1 MPFGAAMLRGAV
13 AAGARRFV
21 PMPAVGVPVEG
32 RTLELP
38 GRGRT
43 FVIDVPGPTPDAP
56 TIVLL
61 HALVCSAYLGWS
73 AAITELAQ
81 RYRVVTFDQR
91 WHGRGIRSSRFR
103 LDDCA
108 DDVVAVLDALDID
121 DAVVAGYSMGGAV
134 AQLAW
139 CRHRDRVRGL
149 VLCSTARNFRGKT
162 TERMFFATMVGVMWP
177 LSRYALG
184 RVERLAGALPL
195 VPSIEVGDARVW
207 TKAQFR
213 STSAWAVPEV
223 LTEMGRFNSAGWISD
238 VDVPCAVVVTAADR
252 AIPTR
257 RQHRLAESIP
267 EARVFEVSGG
277 HVAQV
282 MDSGWLP
289 VFLEAADQVLAEAYG
304 VTQLAASTG

>member
-1 MPFGAAMLRGAV
+1 MPFGAASLRSAV

-32 RTLELP
+32 RSLDLP

-43 FVIDVPGPTPDAP
+43 FVVDVPGPTPDAP

-81 RYRVVTFDQR
+81 HYRVVTFDQR

-108 DDVVAVLDALDID
+108 DDVVAVLDALGID

-149 VLCSTARNFRGKT
+149 VLCSTARNFRGKA

-195 VPSIEVGDARVW
+195 VPSIEVGDAREW
-207 TKAQFR
+207 TKVQFR
-213 STSAWAVPEV
+213 STSGWAVPEV

-238 VDVPCAVVVTAADR
+238 VDVPCAVVVTAADH

-267 EARVFEVSGG
+267 GARVFESSGG
-277 HVAQV
+277 HAAQV
-282 MDSGWLP
+282 MDSSWLP
-289 VFLEAADQVLAEAYG
+289 VFRDAADYVIAEAYG
-304 VTQLAASTG
+304 VTQLAASAG